1 MLMKSQHLIAIQL
14 VVVAILCG
22 ILGPPLC
29 KAQGGENKSPS
40 ADSPRKEIPPRGQ
53 CPLQANDDAYRYNAG
68 SFAAIIAQVT
78 DGSRGNYNIIRLNLR
93 FENLTDHPLRL
104 AYHSRSS

>member
-1 MLMKSQHLIAIQL
+1 MFMTSQHLIAIQL
-14 VVVAILCG
+14 VIVAILCG
-22 ILGPPLC
+22 ILRPALC
-29 KAQGGENKSPS
+29 KAQAGENKLPN
-40 ADSPRKEIPPRGQ
+40 ADSSRKEIPPRGQ
-53 CPLQANDDAYRYNAG
+53 CPVQANDDTYRYNAG

-104 AYHSRSS
+104 AYHS